1 MQTFKFSEL
10 TSTSLKSIVR
20 LHEKGFVPEI
30 WEQMMVEL
38 TERER
43 QHVANIT
50 SSLLNHPIV
59 LMNEATIWGRAIYP
73 LLVLSEQGRLEAWAQ
88 VPLRAQYPCFNL
100 EGIADGVVG
109 RNISGVTESYYLI
122 VIEAKRGLEALDP
135 RVQLYGAMLAAAKL
149 NWEGNSEIP
158 QEIFGCYTIA
168 DSWTFV
174 HGLVSDFEKD
184 SPAITVASSREYAER
199 SEAET
204 ILRILKSVTGKYA
217 YELAKAA

>member
-10 TSTSLKSIVR
+10 TSTSLKSIAR
-20 LHEKGFVPEI
+20 LHEKGIVTEM

-43 QHVANIT
+43 QQVNNIT

-59 LMNEATIWGRAIYP
+59 LMNEATIWARAIYP

-88 VPLRAQYPCFNL
+88 VSLKAQYPRFSL

-109 RNISGVTESYYLI
+109 HNISGVAESYYLI

-135 RVQLYGAMLAAAKL
+135 RVQLYGAMLAAARL
-149 NWEGNSEIP
+149 NLEGNSEVP

-168 DSWTFV
+168 DNWTFV

-184 SPAITVASSREYAER
+184 SPTITVASSREYAER

-204 ILRILKSVTGKYA
+204 ILRILKSITGKYT
-217 YELAKAA
+217 YELASAA

>member
-10 TSTSLKSIVR
+10 TSTSLKSIIR
-20 LHEKGFVPEI
+20 LHEEGIIPEM

-43 QHVANIT
+43 QSVNNII
-50 SSLLNHPIV
+50 SSLLNLPIV
-59 LMNEATIWGRAIYP
+59 LMNEATIWARAIYP
-73 LLVLSEQGRLEAWAQ
+73 LLVLSEQNRLEAWSQ
-88 VPLRAQYPCFNL
+88 VSLKAQYPHFSL
-100 EGIADGVVG
+100 EGIADGVLG

-135 RVQLYGAMLAAAKL
+135 RVQLYGAMLAAARL
-149 NWEGNSEIP
+149 NWEENGEIP

-168 DSWTFV
+168 DNWTFV

-199 SEAET
+199 TEAET
-204 ILRILKSVTGKYA
+204 ILRILKSITGKYP
-217 YELAKAA
+217 YKLAKAA

>member
-10 TSTSLKSIVR
+10 TSTSLKSIIR
-20 LHEKGFVPEI
+20 LHEKGIIPEM

-43 QHVANIT
+43 QSVNNII
-50 SSLLNHPIV
+50 SSLLNLPIV
-59 LMNEATIWGRAIYP
+59 LMNEATIWARAIYP
-73 LLVLSEQGRLEAWAQ
+73 LLVLSEQNRLEAWSQ
-88 VPLRAQYPCFNL
+88 VSLKAQYPHFSL
-100 EGIADGVVG
+100 EGIADGVLG

-135 RVQLYGAMLAAAKL
+135 RVQLYGAMLAAARL
-149 NWEGNSEIP
+149 NWEENGEIP

-168 DSWTFV
+168 DNWTFV

-199 SEAET
+199 TEAET
-204 ILRILKSVTGKYA
+204 ILRILKSITGKYP
-217 YELAKAA
+217 YKLAKAA

>member
-10 TSTSLKSIVR
+10 TSTSLRSITR
-20 LHEKGFVPEI
+20 LHEKGIIPEM

-43 QHVANIT
+43 WQVNDIT
-50 SSLLNHPIV
+50 SSLLNHPVV
-59 LMNEATIWGRAIYP
+59 LMNEATIWARAIYP

-88 VPLRAQYPCFNL
+88 VPLKAQYPCFSL
-100 EGIADGVVG
+100 EGVADGVVG
-109 RNISGVTESYYLI
+109 RNISGVAESYYLI

-135 RVQLYGAMLAAAKL
+135 RVQLYGAMLVAARL
-149 NWEGNSEIP
+149 NWEGNSEVP

-184 SPAITVASSREYAER
+184 SPTITVASSREYVER
-199 SEAET
+199 GEAET
-204 ILRILKSVTGKYA
+204 ILRILKSITGKYA
-217 YELAKAA
+217 YELASAA